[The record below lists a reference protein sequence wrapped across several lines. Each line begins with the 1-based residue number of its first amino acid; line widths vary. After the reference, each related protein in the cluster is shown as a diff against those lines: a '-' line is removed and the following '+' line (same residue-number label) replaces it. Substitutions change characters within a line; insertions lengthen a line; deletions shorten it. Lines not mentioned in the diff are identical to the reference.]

1 MAIVNRLAGGAIA
14 GGSADLGHGA
24 NIVDREMIGIAGGQE
39 FQRMGQAFVAPY
51 RYAYLYI
58 YILTDVYG
66 RQWCQVKRIH
76 K

>member
-14 GGSADLGHGA
+14 GGPADLGHGA
-24 NIVDREMIGIAGGQE
+24 NIVDREMIGITGGQE
-39 FQRMGQAFVAPY
+39 FQRMVQAFVAPY
-51 RYAYLYI
+51 RYAYL